1 LAQPAEVRWELRLCA
16 PPQALPLSDTDQP
29 GYENRIADLLAEEMG
44 AHVTYDWTPFT
55 EDLINLHFAE
65 GTCDVI
71 LGVPDGFERGL
82 NTVTYYQSP
91 YVMIHRADLGVVID
105 SFDDPDLV
113 ELTMAVQGAGTP
125 PQAALSQRGLNG
137 NVIMV

>member
-1 LAQPAEVRWELRLCA
+1 
-16 PPQALPLSDTDQP
+16 
-29 GYENRIADLLAEEMG
+29 
-44 AHVTYDWTPFT
+44 
-55 EDLINLHFAE
+55 
-65 GTCDVI
+65 
-71 LGVPDGFERGL
+71 ERGL

-91 YVMIHRADLGVVID
+91 YVMIHRADLGIVID

-137 NVIMV
+137 NVIMVLGGSAGSDDRLAGLVKVVESGQVDVGFGWGPAVAYYAARSATEFVVQPVSPQFEPPSIFQSVPMT